1 MYWRQRQ
8 QQLYSQLEK
17 DETRLKKRL
26 SAFYD
31 TESRKLEKQI
41 LAFYQQYGKNNII
54 EYRLLMETL
63 QYEDRTLLIQKI
75 NDFIQKYPQYS
86 HLVPVRE
93 SIYKLNRL
101 EGLQASIKMQQL
113 QIGAVNEEELKK
125 HLEKQVK
132 RNVTAAAE
140 QMGFGGNFYAENPEI
155 VKKFVGTAWADG
167 KNFSQRIWGNTEKLA
182 NYLSD
187 DVAVAL
193 ARGDSCQ
200 RIIRNMTGRFGKVAR
215 NDMYR
220 LIYSED
226 TFVMAESSIGAFEDD
241 FEEYRLSTADSDAC
255 PICKKIEKQTFLI
268 KDRKAGVNFPP
279 LHPWCRC
286 SFTIVVNNRREWI
299 KNYVK
304 KHGGDEKQAI
314 KIQEQIGGKE

>member
-26 SAFYD
+26 SSFYD

-41 LAFYQQYGKNNII
+41 FAFYQQYGKNNII

-140 QMGFGGNFYAENPEI
+140 QM
-155 VKKFVGTAWADG
+155 
-167 KNFSQRIWGNTEKLA
+167 
-182 NYLSD
+182 
-187 DVAVAL
+187 
-193 ARGDSCQ
+193 
-200 RIIRNMTGRFGKVAR
+200 
-215 NDMYR
+215 
-220 LIYSED
+220 
-226 TFVMAESSIGAFEDD
+226 
-241 FEEYRLSTADSDAC
+241 
-255 PICKKIEKQTFLI
+255 
-268 KDRKAGVNFPP
+268 
-279 LHPWCRC
+279 
-286 SFTIVVNNRREWI
+286 
-299 KNYVK
+299 
-304 KHGGDEKQAI
+304 
-314 KIQEQIGGKE
+314 